1 MANMILAVHEV
12 RGALVVDSRLIAER
26 LGIQHKNVLANIDRY
41 LADLQ
46 RFGQVAFETETVTNS
61 VGAVNS
67 IKFAYLNEAQS
78 TLLMALSRNTPGVVA
93 CKVALVTAFEKAKET
108 IKTVIPAQNDRI
120 RELELANENLR
131 MQKEILDRQ
140 DTMLILHGAPT
151 VLALMGRSD
160 QVVETDRPTIE
171 VIDEKHNIRF
181 KGQTVKQI
189 AEHLSNNYGMKIKN
203 GAEVRK
209 RLERAGRS
217 DLIAQTPRSILADY
231 IPDEN
236 LAETYRILGAED
248 RQRLIGE

>member
-189 AEHLSNNYGMKIKN
+189 AEHLANNYGMKIKN

>member
-1 MANMILAVHEV
+1 
-12 RGALVVDSRLIAER
+12 
-26 LGIQHKNVLANIDRY
+26 
-41 LADLQ
+41 
-46 RFGQVAFETETVTNS
+46 
-61 VGAVNS
+61 
-67 IKFAYLNEAQS
+67 
-78 TLLMALSRNTPGVVA
+78 VVA
-93 CKVALVTAFEKAKET
+93 CKLALVSAFKKAKET

-131 MQKEILDRQ
+131 MQKAILDRQ

-171 VIDEKHNIRF
+171 VIDEKHNVRF
-181 KGQTVKQI
+181 KGQTVTQVGD
-189 AEHLSNNYGMKIKN
+189 HLAKRFGIKFKS
-203 GAEVRK
+203 GADVKR
-209 RLERAGRS
+209 RLERLGRG

>member
-1 MANMILAVHEV
+1 MSDLSLTVREV

-26 LGIQHKNVLANIDRY
+26 LEIQHKNVLANVDRY
-41 LADLQ
+41 LGELQ
-46 RFGQVAFETETVTNS
+46 QFGQVAFETSTVANS
-61 VGAVNS
+61 VGAVNTV
-67 IKFAYLNEAQS
+67 KFAHLNEDQA
-78 TLLMALSRNTPGVVA
+78 TFLMTLSRNTVKVVA
-93 CKVALVTAFEKAKET
+93 CKLALVSAFKKAKET

-131 MQKEILDRQ
+131 MQKAILDRQ
-140 DTMLILHGAPT
+140 DTMLILHGAPI

-160 QVVETDRPTIE
+160 QIVETDRPTIE
-171 VIDEKHNIRF
+171 VIDEKHNVRF
-181 KGQTVKQI
+181 KGQTVKQV
-189 AEHLSNNYGMKIKN
+189 AEHLASNCGIKIKS
-203 GAEVRK
+203 GAEVR
-209 RLERAGRS
+209 RCLERAGRS